1 MLTLIS
7 HDGTC
12 CIGINTDPAAVT
24 RPDVLVDGL
33 RAGLAEVV
41 ALGS

>member
-1 MLTLIS
+1 MITLIS

-12 CIGINTDPAAVT
+12 CIGINTDTSAVT
-24 RPDVLVDGL
+24 DPGGLAEDL

-41 ALGS
+41 ALKG